1 MNIFRDKFKVNAS
14 VLIKKS
20 KQVGTII
27 SIIDDV
33 IYIKNKGEPDDKAIP
48 KRTQIQNRE
57 LFSKFTTMLT
67 SMNAQPGQFLMD
79 DKKGV
84 GITKAKGYLVR
95 VDDKEELYAES
106 ELDHNVVVHWD
117 PDMLAAFLETH
128 QGPDY
133 SAGQGSAAGQG
144 SGSGIASDK
153 GGNKRNKRSRNKRTK
168 RTKRT
173 KHNKRRR

>member
-1 MNIFRDKFKVNAS
+1 
-14 VLIKKS
+14 
-20 KQVGTII
+20 
-27 SIIDDV
+27 
-33 IYIKNKGEPDDKAIP
+33 
-48 KRTQIQNRE
+48 
-57 LFSKFTTMLT
+57 
-67 SMNAQPGQFLMD
+67 MD
-79 DKKGV
+79 DKIGF

-133 SAGQGSAAGQG
+133 SAGQGSAAGTAGQGSAAGQG